1 MEEVD
6 SVEEIDL
13 RELFDYFKSKIS
25 WIIIIVALAIGMGNL
40 YTLVTRV
47 PMYKS
52 STSLVLV
59 VENNENTAYTN
70 SEQQLNKNLVGTYSE
85 IIKSKKILNEVI
97 KNLELNY
104 TTSYLQKAIT
114 VSSVANTEIISIT
127 VSDQNNKL
135 AAQIADETAYVFTKE
150 IVNIY
155 KLNNVSIL
163 DRAEVEK
170 SPYNVN
176 YIKDNIIYVLIGIV
190 ISCGLIFVFFYFDT
204 TIKTAEEVE
213 KKLGLTII
221 GIVPKVGKD

>member
-1 MEEVD
+1 MK
-6 SVEEIDL
+6 L
-13 RELFDYFKSKIS
+13 L
-25 WIIIIVALAIGMGNL
+25 
-40 YTLVTRV
+40 
-47 PMYKS
+47 MYLLK
-52 STSLVLV
+52 
-59 VENNENTAYTN
+59 
-70 SEQQLNKNLVGTYSE
+70 
-85 IIKSKKILNEVI
+85 
-97 KNLELNY
+97 
-104 TTSYLQKAIT
+104 
-114 VSSVANTEIISIT
+114 
-127 VSDQNNKL
+127 
-135 AAQIADETAYVFTKE
+135 
-150 IVNIY
+150 IY